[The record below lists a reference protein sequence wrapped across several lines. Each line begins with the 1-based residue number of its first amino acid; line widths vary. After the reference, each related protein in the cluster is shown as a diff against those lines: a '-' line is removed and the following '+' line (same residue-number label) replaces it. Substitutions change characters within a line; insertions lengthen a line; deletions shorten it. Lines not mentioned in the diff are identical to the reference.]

1 MTGVL
6 VLVLVIWRRKASGRP
21 KPRASTAVLAV
32 TCSSLN
38 GGKDGNAGG
47 RDDTK
52 GIVNGRALIACRSML
67 MFGTIVAKGSC

>member
-1 MTGVL
+1 
-6 VLVLVIWRRKASGRP
+6 
-21 KPRASTAVLAV
+21 
-32 TCSSLN
+32 LN

-52 GIVNGRALIACRSML
+52 GIGDGRALIACRSML